1 MRRPKGTSGIVE
13 GMRLLQKPPVSRHEN
28 CSITGMTIAAP
39 TIEREPS
46 SGRAQQ
52 SDILARLKR
61 ETAAEHAAIEEATG
75 LMRPEATLGDYRH
88 YLERSHSFY
97 AAVEREL
104 QRHDVW
110 DLLGLD
116 AAERTKLPL
125 IADDLEALGRAPESV
140 PPCAAPP
147 SLPGLAEALG
157 AAYVLEGATL
167 GGRVISRHLTS
178 EFGSHVPRRFV
189 NAYGAQTGDNWQAFR
204 AALNRFTRSRALEER
219 IVAGAKETF
228 RSYTRWLA
236 ERPARE
242 I

>member
-1 MRRPKGTSGIVE
+1 V
-13 GMRLLQKPPVSRHEN
+13 RHEN
-28 CSITGMTIAAP
+28 CNIGGMTIAAP

-75 LMRPEATLGDYRH
+75 LTRPDATLGDYRH
-88 YLERSHSFY
+88 YLERSYGFY
-97 AAVEREL
+97 QVVEREL
-104 QRHDVW
+104 QRHDAW
-110 DLLGLD
+110 GALGLD
-116 AAERTKLPL
+116 AHERTKLPL

-140 PPCAAPP
+140 QQCAAAP

-157 AAYVLEGATL
+157 AAYVLEGSTL
-167 GGRVISRHLTS
+167 GGRVISRHLTA

-204 AALNRFTRSRALEER
+204 AALGRFTRSRAVEDR
-219 IVAGAKETF
+219 IVAGARETF
-228 RSYTRWLA
+228 RAFTRWLG
-236 ERPARE
+236 ERPPSG